1 MSQSAVI
8 SAVDSLLLQSG
19 NLSFCTLRFHDPRLA
34 NFLAQFAVDP
44 ELFAMSWF
52 LTAFAHGTQ
61 IGTVERVWDTLII
74 SDDPTLL
81 HFIAVSTIMHFR
93 EDLLTAQVHC
103 FPTATPCSAS
113 VYHVRAPL
121 EPHSVFH

>member
-1 MSQSAVI
+1 MAL
-8 SAVDSLLLQSG
+8 SLNQPPIRAAP
-19 NLSFCTLRFHDPRLA
+19 LRFHDPRLA
-34 NFLAQFAVDP
+34 NFLAQFAIDP

-74 SDDPTLL
+74 SDDPTLQ

-93 EDLLTAQVHC
+93 EDLLTAQVGC
-103 FPTATPCSAS
+103 AQFSRP
-113 VYHVRAPL
+113 
-121 EPHSVFH
+121 